1 MPLDSSWDFR
11 KDVFSAAEVDK
22 VMLLGQAEADFRD
35 TGKCTRRAQVVC
47 GSGKSQV
54 DFKAVMTFGS
64 GAKSVEVRSEKS
76 VASAETELSSLRQRD
91 HHLLTL

>member
-22 VMLLGQAEADFRD
+22 AMFLGQAEADFRD
-35 TGKCTRRAQVVC
+35 TGKCACREQMFC

-54 DFKAVMTFGS
+54 DFKES
-64 GAKSVEVRSEKS
+64 
-76 VASAETELSSLRQRD
+76 
-91 HHLLTL
+91 

>member
-22 VMLLGQAEADFRD
+22 AVLLGQGEADFRD
-35 TGKCTRRAQVVC
+35 TGKCTCREQMVC

-54 DFKAVMTFGS
+54 NFKAVMTFGP

-76 VASAETELSSLRQRD
+76 VASAET
-91 HHLLTL
+91 